1 MRASL
6 TLTLCLF
13 LSGPALAEDLPAE
26 ELAVAAAVLSD
37 EARTAAFAPYLEAVV
52 AGDADAVHK
61 LLPLLEDEALSD
73 LHGEVWLNLARQ
85 LEGLGDDWSIAAT
98 HAFSEAIRLDGDR
111 SAPDMLRALEVARS
125 GGDVETMAGA
135 LSEQIGAPMDSET
148 RSEVS
153 LEVARWHLREG
164 NLGQAAGLL
173 YTVDRSASS
182 YADSRN
188 LLGVVLT
195 HQGKPDS
202 ALGPLAEAQ
211 AIGKAEKRPD
221 RWNNMVELNLAR
233 AFFTSKNWQQSVY
246 HYAQIQRG
254 SQFWPEAQFERA
266 WAHFRA
272 DDMTGT
278 LATLMSPNSEFFADW
293 YFAEASLL
301 RVYALFMMCKF
312 SDASAEIDAFTE
324 RYQPEFESLTPL
336 MANMT
341 VQDAWD
347 DVSALRADEAT
358 QIPFAVLQRY
368 NEEDRFS
375 DAFRAVASIDAAL
388 TSSEGTSDPL
398 LLKARGWLAERKSS
412 IVEAQG
418 ARVLAHVR
426 SVHGELENMLQG
438 VELTRLDML
447 NLEAQMYE
455 RAAATGD
462 LDYGDKV
469 GKLRDLRARQKR
481 AWVWPFEGEYWVD
494 ELGYYRIDAR
504 PDCPSGMASG
514 S

>member
-1 MRASL
+1 
-6 TLTLCLF
+6 
-13 LSGPALAEDLPAE
+13 
-26 ELAVAAAVLSD
+26 
-37 EARTAAFAPYLEAVV
+37 
-52 AGDADAVHK
+52 
-61 LLPLLEDEALSD
+61 
-73 LHGEVWLNLARQ
+73 
-85 LEGLGDDWSIAAT
+85 
-98 HAFSEAIRLDGDR
+98 
-111 SAPDMLRALEVARS
+111 
-125 GGDVETMAGA
+125 
-135 LSEQIGAPMDSET
+135 MDSET

-418 ARVLAHVR
+418 ARVFVHVR
-426 SVHGELENMLQG
+426 SVHGELENM
-438 VELTRLDML
+438 
-447 NLEAQMYE
+447 
-455 RAAATGD
+455 
-462 LDYGDKV
+462 
-469 GKLRDLRARQKR
+469 
-481 AWVWPFEGEYWVD
+481 F
-494 ELGYYRIDAR
+494 
-504 PDCPSGMASG
+504 
-514 S
+514 